1 MQRIASA
8 TLEELQ
14 RIQHV
19 LESLKM
25 KNPEAYEDFS
35 ELFRKN
41 RNIGYKNIVKMLIG
55 EKDPEQLKGLR

>member
-1 MQRIASA
+1 MAAIAP
-8 TLEELQ
+8 LEELQ
-14 RIQHV
+14 RIQNE

-25 KNPEAYEDFS
+25 KNSEAYEDFS
-35 ELFRKN
+35 KLFKKN